1 MKFTMGG
8 SSIFAGTAHFVCP
21 FRRLD
26 NDLSHLPPEIIAGAM
41 KRICR
46 CDGDMWRVMRVELK

>member
-1 MKFTMGG
+1 MGG
-8 SSIFAGTAHFVCP
+8 SSTIAGTAHFVCP
-21 FRRLD
+21 FRRFDSNL
-26 NDLSHLPPEIIAGAM
+26 LQVPPEIIAGAM